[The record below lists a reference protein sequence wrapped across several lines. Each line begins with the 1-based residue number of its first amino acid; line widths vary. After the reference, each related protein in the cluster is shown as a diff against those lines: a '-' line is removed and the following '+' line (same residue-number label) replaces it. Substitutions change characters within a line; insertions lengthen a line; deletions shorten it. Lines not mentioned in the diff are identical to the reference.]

1 MNNMEGI
8 LTKNRR
14 MKHEY
19 GRNLTK
25 KKMKNKTWTKYGKKY
40 ILTIKKERKL
50 EDVAIG
56 ETEKSNNWEKTSM

>member
-25 KKMKNKTWTKYGKKY
+25 KKWKTKHERNMEKN
-40 ILTIKKERKL
+40 ILTIKKERKP
-50 EDVAIG
+50 EDVVIG